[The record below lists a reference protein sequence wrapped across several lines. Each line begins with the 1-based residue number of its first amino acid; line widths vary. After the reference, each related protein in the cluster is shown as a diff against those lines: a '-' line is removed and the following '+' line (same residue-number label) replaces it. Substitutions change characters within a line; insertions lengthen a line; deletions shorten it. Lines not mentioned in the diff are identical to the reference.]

1 MLHASFVR
9 ATQSRSRR
17 FRKTWSPTATNL
29 QNPNGHLVPVPP
41 SCKRN
46 PAGEESDIMY
56 SHYICRTLHAH
67 LHVQTRMHLHHSG
80 IWPPGVQPQPQLK
93 MHNCAGTGA
102 GKCSLGRTGYCSPVP
117 SAASDELVAA
127 EKKPR
132 TNRLLQVRD
141 TEMPLAALSV
151 NHMES
156 PKTRR
161 KSTCSMG
168 SSKSCSGPSLIPM

>member
-80 IWPPGVQPQPQLK
+80 IWPPGKQPQPQLK

-102 GKCSLGRTGYCSPVP
+102 RKCSLGRTGYCSPVP
-117 SAASDELVAA
+117 SAAIAELVAA
-127 EKKPR
+127 EKKPL
-132 TNRLLQVRD
+132 TNRLLQGI
-141 TEMPLAALSV
+141 EIPAAALSAS
-151 NHMES
+151 HLES
-156 PKTRR
+156 PQVRS
-161 KSTCSMG
+161 KSTISMG
-168 SSKSCSGPSLIPM
+168 SSKSCLSSRWIPK